1 MRERIKS
8 NPSEFIPY
16 TIAAVLVLCVGYI
29 VYQDHRY
36 ENIIRQVVIL
46 PNKSSSGTYLIP
58 VAEPSPT
65 ASSLPQPSPSPLP
78 KLTSQPSPNP
88 VQSPLHLLSATRPLP
103 SLPEQKTSSTSFRVK
118 RSSTAQSATLPS
130 TDAPKKLNSIS
141 SSTEQSV
148 PQFSASSTPKSTSV
162 TPPNRVISSPNSV
175 HPIAPNQSDPFSVA
189 EQPVQP
195 PESIMLQPALT
206 SSKESSKEQSE
217 PSMTLQSPLT
227 SKQSSKKLS
236 EPSVTLERPLT
247 SGH

>member
-1 MRERIKS
+1 VRERIKS

-16 TIAAVLVLCVGYI
+16 TIAVLVLCVGYI

-46 PNKSSSGTYLIP
+46 PNEFTSGTPLIP

-88 VQSPLHLLSATRPLP
+88 VQSPLRLPSATRPLP
-103 SLPEQKTSSTSFRVK
+103 SLPEKKTSSTSSSRVK
-118 RSSTAQSATLPS
+118 RFSTPQSATLPS

-162 TPPNRVISSPNSV
+162 TPPVRVIPSPNSV
-175 HPIAPNQSDPFSVA
+175 HPIEPNKPDPFSVA

-195 PESIMLQPALT
+195 PLSITLQPPLT
-206 SSKESSKEQSE
+206 SKESSKE
-217 PSMTLQSPLT
+217 
-227 SKQSSKKLS
+227 
-236 EPSVTLERPLT
+236 PSVTLQAPLT
-247 SGH
+247 SSGH